1 MVQKLNF
8 YFTSRSSFTSHG
20 GHSLC
25 LLNSKV
31 SYPLFLYDWQGTNA
45 SKIFYNHCRK
55 CLTLKEFC
63 DERSNGFVVHLLLSG
78 RLQYNKDTFSVKKY
92 GYDSRQGDVDRL
104 ALSLLRVVKFRE

>member
-31 SYPLFLYDWQGTNA
+31 SYPLFLYDWQGTNVL
-45 SKIFYNHCRK
+45 I
-55 CLTLKEFC
+55 
-63 DERSNGFVVHLLLSG
+63 
-78 RLQYNKDTFSVKKY
+78 Q
-92 GYDSRQGDVDRL
+92 
-104 ALSLLRVVKFRE
+104 VKFSITIVENV